1 MPRALVAELSEDDI
15 EFQRSRGGSLGGLLP
30 TRRSDAF
37 VTALLL
43 AGAGAVLFNALAM
56 QTGTRPGTL
65 PRTVAAPPAAAPAP
79 LPAAAPAAARS
90 PLPEDPAEPA
100 APAAPAATPL
110 PPSKPP
116 APPKP
121 KPAAAA
127 PAAGAPQSPAAPA
140 PAGPTAALTS
150 GAAAMRPP
158 ANVAVTPRVMEVQK
172 ALAKLGY
179 GPLRIDGQTG
189 AMTDEAIKRF
199 ERDRRLPIT
208 GQVSDRL
215 VRELNAV
222 GGFSIQ

>member
-1 MPRALVAELSEDDI
+1 MPRGLVAELSEDDI
-15 EFQRSRGGSLGGLLP
+15 EFQRSRDGALGGLLP

-37 VTALLL
+37 MTALLL

-56 QTGTRPGTL
+56 QTGARPGAL
-65 PRTVAAPPAAAPAP
+65 PRMVAAPSAAG
-79 LPAAAPAAARS
+79 AA
-90 PLPEDPAEPA
+90 A
-100 APAAPAATPL
+100 APAAPAALPDEDADAPSAPPAAPAVAATPR
-110 PPSKPP
+110 PPAKPP

-121 KPAAAA
+121 KAA
-127 PAAGAPQSPAAPA
+127 PTAAAGAPQPLAAPA
-140 PAGPTAALTS
+140 PADPIAALTS

-179 GPLRIDGQTG
+179 GPLRIDGQSG

-199 ERDRRLPIT
+199 ERDRRLPVT

-222 GGFSIQ
+222 GGFSIP